1 MINANLS
8 YDGLHLSAKGE
19 REWAGNRYEY
29 LNAWAFW
36 LANKARFQQEEMKGI
51 LDLFAIAID

>member
-1 MINANLS
+1 MKTVGQMLIAQI
-8 YDGLHLSAKGE
+8 
-19 REWAGNRYEY
+19 Y